1 MLLRKR
7 SRRTIVNEINVVP
20 LIDIMLVLLVI
31 FMVTAPI
38 ILSGVEVNLPKASSK
53 DLGLDSEPLVVSLD
67 IKGNLYIMQTKV
79 EIKDLAKKL
88 KAITKEK
95 YDTKIFIKGDTDLNY
110 GTIIK
115 AITLIGQAGFHQV
128 GLVSK
133 SD

>member
-7 SRRTIVNEINVVP
+7 SRRTVVNEINVVP

-53 DLGLDSEPLVVSLD
+53 DLGLESEPLVVSLD

>member
-1 MLLRKR
+1 MLSKKR
-7 SRRTIVNEINVVP
+7 NRRTIVNEINVVP

-38 ILSGVEVNLPKASSK
+38 ILSGVEVNLPKASNKS
-53 DLGLDSEPLVVSLD
+53 LELDSEPLVVSIDL
-67 IKGNLYIMQTKV
+67 KGNLYIMQTKV

-88 KAITKEK
+88 KFITKEK
-95 YDTKIFIKGDTDLNY
+95 FDTKIFIKGDKDLNY

>member
-1 MLLRKR
+1 MLSKKR
-7 SRRTIVNEINVVP
+7 NRRTIVNEINVVP

-38 ILSGVEVNLPKASSK
+38 ILSGVEVNLPKASNS
-53 DLGLDSEPLVVSLD
+53 LELDSEPLVVSIDL
-67 IKGNLYIMQTKV
+67 KGNLYIMQTKV

-88 KAITKEK
+88 KFITKEK
-95 YDTKIFIKGDTDLNY
+95 YDTKIFIKGDKDLNY

>member
-1 MLLRKR
+1 MLSKKR
-7 SRRTIVNEINVVP
+7 NRRNIVNEINVVP
-20 LIDIMLVLLVI
+20 LIDIMLVLLVV

-38 ILSGVEVNLPKASSK
+38 ILSGVEVNLPKANNKS
-53 DLGLDSEPLVVSLD
+53 LEFDSEPLVVSIDL
-67 IKGNLYIMQTKV
+67 KGSLYIMQTKV
-79 EIKDLAKKL
+79 EIQDLAKKL
-88 KAITKEK
+88 KFITKEK
-95 YDTKIFIKGDTDLNY
+95 YDTKIFIKGDKDLNY